1 MFDEKFVTFFNTPG
15 LLSLV
20 GVPIVVDKADFPA
33 IHIAAQNL
41 AADFA
46 KVTRGSPSPLQ
57 HVTEERDG
65 FKLDAEACIIVGSIK
80 ASPIIRYLEQSGNF
94 DCSKIRGKWESYKT
108 AIVDNPFNGCR
119 KALVIAG
126 SDKRGATFGAY
137 ALSAQIGVSPY
148 DLPSANHGICL
159 SSG

>member
-46 KVTRGSPSPLQ
+46 KVTKGSPSPLQ

-65 FKLDAEACIIVGSIK
+65 FELDAEACIIVGCIK
-80 ASPIIRYLEQSGNF
+80 ASPIIRYLDKSGKL
-94 DCSKIRGKWESYKT
+94 DCGNLTRPPSLT
-108 AIVDNPFNGCR
+108 
-119 KALVIAG
+119 
-126 SDKRGATFGAY
+126 T
-137 ALSAQIGVSPY
+137 LSMGVTRPSSLREVTREAQLLGRMHSRRRLEFRRMTSPQ
-148 DLPSANHGICL
+148 
-159 SSG
+159 